1 MDMLFFNFIICI
13 AIINIYVFWNTYIKM
28 NIKKV
33 TLLLFENLCPPTI
46 QITEIL
52 LELIFTNM
60 EYLNWILAGTRSL
73 NLMADI
79 FWLNEDYNTAMGK
92 KVETN
97 SVLSHWK
104 HQWLVLPKIRHN
116 PLTTQK
122 RPSRYYSH
130 LNRRHKSLP
139 LASIDK
145 GRSSRWRMRRMQRT
159 SHFILSCLEWYNTRR
174 S

>member
-1 MDMLFFNFIICI
+1 MYHIHKPLNTHIR
-13 AIINIYVFWNTYIKM
+13 NTY
-28 NIKKV
+28 
-33 TLLLFENLCPPTI
+33 ENLCPPTI

-73 NLMADI
+73 NLMAYI
-79 FWLNEDYNTAMGK
+79 SWLNENYNTAMGK
-92 KVETN
+92 KVKTN

-104 HQWLVLPKIRHN
+104 RQWLVLPKIRHN

-130 LNRRHKSLP
+130 PNRPHKSLP

-159 SHFILSCLEWYNTRR
+159 SPFILSCLEWYNTHR
-174 S
+174 SQTETVY